1 VPVAAATAP
10 LTGLPIDDATAVKL
24 FRPALAV
31 KIDNSVD
38 AMPQEGLNQALVD
51 GAQYL
56 KDLAEAS
63 DDNNRSVERAQLAYD
78 RAVAARQDEIRLA
91 KPKASPMI
99 TEAQHGRKGVA
110 IMTQA
115 AASIPAVAEGREA
128 YLERNKSFLHNPLPN
143 GG

>member
-1 VPVAAATAP
+1 MAKTKFSEVEEFYIAGHLGDDPKAVA
-10 LTGLPIDDATAVKL
+10 K
-24 FRPALAV
+24 ALG
-31 KIDNSVD
+31 K
-38 AMPQEGLNQALVD
+38 PRQH
-51 GAQYL
+51 
-56 KDLAEAS
+56 K
-63 DDNNRSVERAQLAYD
+63 
-78 RAVAARQDEIRLA
+78 AVAARQDEIRLA